1 MRLALFEDQAAS
13 GFAPIAWM
21 RPVCELLCGQSSL
34 RERLLKHLSVAEWG
48 AFVRPFLAES
58 YREAQPQAAIND
70 LQWLTHEPTLLVNA
84 RWLPDVA
91 GLQRLEHV
99 RLEEA
104 GVIDQSLVWIRL
116 HPDEVPL
123 LSLENWD
130 DALLSLAR
138 TRQLSTTTGRMATR
152 PWDLVLHNANQ
163 LRIDFQLRR
172 SGTLR
177 SSRLRGA
184 HSLGANVA
192 VVGDVANL
200 EVDPTA
206 RLDPFV
212 VLDTRHGPI
221 SIDAGAMIQPFT
233 RIEGPCH
240 IGAGAQLFRANVRE
254 GTTIGPDCRVG
265 GEVEESI
272 LHGFVNK
279 YHDGFLG
286 HSYVCPWV
294 NLGAL
299 TTNSD
304 LKNDYSNVNVPLEGF
319 SINTGST
326 KVGSFIGD
334 HTKAALATLFNTG
347 SSIGVMCMLLPAGE
361 LLPKHVPSFCR
372 IWHGVLDDQIDLA
385 TGIETARAVVAR
397 RKQVFTPAQERL
409 LRHIF
414 KLTQAERETALHR
427 SREKRHAVPAT

>member
-48 AFVRPFLAES
+48 AFVRPFLAET
-58 YREAQPQAAIND
+58 YREAQPQAAVNN
-70 LQWLTHEPTLLVNA
+70 LEWLTHEPTLLVNA

-91 GLQRLEHV
+91 GLHRLKHV

-104 GVIDQSLVWIRL
+104 GVIDQSLVWMRL

-123 LSLENWD
+123 LSLENFD

-138 TRQLSTTTGRMATR
+138 TRQLATTTGRMATR
-152 PWDLVLHNANQ
+152 PWDLVLHNGNQ

-240 IGAGAQLFRANVRE
+240 IGAGVQLFRANVRE

-265 GEVEESI
+265 GEVEASI

-304 LKNDYSNVNVPLEGF
+304 LKNDYSNVSVPLEGF

-347 SSIGVMCMLLPAGE
+347 SSIGVMCMLLPGGE

-385 TGIETARAVVAR
+385 SGLETARAVLGR
-397 RKQVFTPAQERL
+397 RKQVFTPAHERL

-414 KLTQAERETALHR
+414 KLTQAERETSLHR
-427 SREKRHAVPAT
+427 NREKRRAVPVT

>member
-48 AFVRPFLAES
+48 AYVRPFLAET
-58 YREAQPQAAIND
+58 YREAQPQAAINT
-70 LQWLTHEPTLLVNA
+70 LEWLTHEPTLLVNA

-91 GLQRLEHV
+91 GLHRLEHV

-104 GVIDQSLVWIRL
+104 GVIDQSLVWMRL

-130 DALLSLAR
+130 EALLSLAR
-138 TRQLSTTTGRMATR
+138 TRQLTAATGRMATR
-152 PWDLVLHNANQ
+152 PWDLVLHNGNQ

-177 SSRLRGA
+177 SPRLRGA

-304 LKNDYSNVNVPLEGF
+304 LKNDYSNVSVPLEGF

-347 SSIGVMCMLLPAGE
+347 SSIGVMCMLLPGGE

-385 TGIETARAVVAR
+385 SGLETARAVLGR

-409 LRHIF
+409 LRYVF
-414 KLTQAERETALHR
+414 KSTQAERETALHR
-427 SREKRHAVPAT
+427 NREKRRAVPTT